1 MTEYDVELQSGGQ
14 AHSLPFVFL
23 RKFAKIE
30 NQVLICLCACV
41 YLRARVKLAVSQ
53 GLQVLLPFLGG
64 GRNQGVQPES
74 MLDIRNFL

>member
-14 AHSLPFVFL
+14 AHSLPFVVL
-23 RKFAKIE
+23 RKLAKNE
-30 NQVLICLCACV
+30 NQVLICKRV
-41 YLRARVKLAVSQ
+41 YLRAWVKLAVSQ

-74 MLDIRNFL
+74 RLDIRNFL